1 MKIDSKEKLR
11 ELYDFPKGRSEI
23 KVLPALE
30 KHSSHFI
37 NTSPFLTLATV
48 DASGKMDCSPR
59 GGEPGFVKVIDN
71 NKIIIP
77 DSKGNNRLDSIV
89 NIVETSKVGCLFII
103 PGVDETLRLN
113 GIASISINE
122 KYLSIYE
129 KEKNPPKC
137 VIEIEIN
144 EVYLHCAKAFM
155 RSKLWAEESKID
167 RQSFPTMGQMIKDQ
181 TGEQGEVEKQDAMV
195 ERYKENL

>member
-30 KHSSHFI
+30 KHSTHFI

-48 DASGKMDCSPR
+48 DAEGKMDCSPR

-103 PGVDETLRLN
+103 PGIDETLRLN
-113 GIASISINE
+113 GVASISIDAT
-122 KYLSIYE
+122 YLCLYE
-129 KEKNPPKC
+129 QEKNPPKC

-181 TGEQGEVEKQDAMV
+181 TGDQGEVEKQDAMV

>member
-30 KHSSHFI
+30 KHSVYFI

-48 DASGKMDCSPR
+48 DAGGKMDCSPR

-77 DSKGNNRLDSIV
+77 DSMGNNRLDSIV

-113 GIASISINE
+113 GIASISIKE
-122 KYLSIYE
+122 KYLSIYK

-155 RSKLWAEESKID
+155 RSKLWDEESKID